1 MAGHLVDARL
11 RFAEKL
17 AHLASVPALLNS
29 SDPNAAPTSFSL
41 TLSEIEQMISGMPE
55 ISPELRAAL
64 LRLLQARL
72 KEKLD

>member
-1 MAGHLVDARL
+1 MAGHLVDAQL

-41 TLSEIEQMISGMPE
+41 TLSEIEQMISGMPP
-55 ISPELRAAL
+55 PELRAAL

-72 KEKLD
+72 KEKLE